1 MLGCGRSAS
10 EPTISTAQRDPQ
22 LRSTLQEDL
31 ASVKE
36 ASKASVRNFSKR
48 MKWFRKN
55 RSYLPSKD
63 LTHLICFQSK
73 ESELLFKSE
82 LYKQTAVPKSQTIR
96 ARVLPGAAPPQ

>member
-1 MLGCGRSAS
+1 MLGCGRRAS
-10 EPTISTAQRDPQ
+10 EPTISTAQSDPQ
-22 LRSTLQEDL
+22 LQSSLQEDL

-48 MKWFRKN
+48 VKWFMKN

-63 LTHLICFQSK
+63 LTRLICFQSK
-73 ESELLFKSE
+73 ESELLFKNE
-82 LYKQTAVPKSQTIR
+82 LYKQTAVLKWQTMR